1 MAHLTASFFPH
12 ALLMKLYGKAL
23 SESPLAEKGGALEVT
38 SQAETDLCQVEGFMY
53 DY

>member
-12 ALLMKLYGKAL
+12 ALLMKLCGKAVG
-23 SESPLAEKGGALEVT
+23 ESPEKGGASEVT
-38 SQAETDLCQVEGFMY
+38 LQAETDLCQVEGFMY